1 MPRMNI
7 NNSNSGSMAGNIAP
21 QYPSPIQRPV
31 STFQNL
37 QRMPPP
43 QNMRMQPHCAPIQH
57 LMNKSQ
63 TSNNYF
69 VSNAGME
76 IFSKLMTVS
85 PPDRCLL
92 ILYVC

>member
-1 MPRMNI
+1 MQQPRMNM

-31 STFQNL
+31 STFQHL

-43 QNMRMQPHCAPIQH
+43 QNMRMQPNCAPIQH

-63 TSNNYF
+63 TANNYF
-69 VSNAGME
+69 VSNAGKI
-76 IFSKLMTVS
+76 IFSYFANTFYK
-85 PPDRCLL
+85 
-92 ILYVC
+92 

>member
-1 MPRMNI
+1 MQQPRMNMNN
-7 NNSNSGSMAGNIAP
+7 NNSSMAAP

-31 STFQNL
+31 STYQHL

-43 QNMRMQPHCAPIQH
+43 QNMRIQPNCAPIQH

-63 TSNNYF
+63 TTNNYF

-76 IFSKLMTVS
+76 NISLIF
-85 PPDRCLL
+85 
-92 ILYVC
+92 

>member
-1 MPRMNI
+1 MPRMNM

-21 QYPSPIQRPV
+21 QQYPSPIQRPV
-31 STFQNL
+31 STFQHI

-43 QNMRMQPHCAPIQH
+43 QNMRMQPNCAPIQH

-63 TSNNYF
+63 SSNNYF

-76 IFSKLMTVS
+76 IIFNCLFT
-85 PPDRCLL
+85 RC
-92 ILYVC
+92 

>member
-1 MPRMNI
+1 MQQPRMNM
-7 NNSNSGSMAGNIAP
+7 NNSNSGSMAAP

-31 STFQNL
+31 STYQHL

-43 QNMRMQPHCAPIQH
+43 QNMRIQPNCAPIQH

-69 VSNAGME
+69 VSNAGTK
-76 IFSKLMTVS
+76 IF
-85 PPDRCLL
+85 
-92 ILYVC
+92 Y